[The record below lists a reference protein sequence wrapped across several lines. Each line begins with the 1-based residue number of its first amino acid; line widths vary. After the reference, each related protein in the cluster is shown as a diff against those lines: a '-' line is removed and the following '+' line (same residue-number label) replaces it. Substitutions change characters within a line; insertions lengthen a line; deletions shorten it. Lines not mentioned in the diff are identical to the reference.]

1 MFLKERKKG
10 DQLLS
15 VKLLA
20 AGKRCQGSVRGLE
33 KHILY
38 TFLCV
43 LVVQT
48 VKSSRLDQILLA
60 GEDIWLKM
68 RVKNMKST
76 WVEKFENCCS
86 GQNSEGPLCI
96 CRLLHD
102 ILTFLWEIN

>member
-20 AGKRCQGSVRGLE
+20 AEKSCQGSVRGLE

-43 LVVQT
+43 LVQT
-48 VKSSRLDQILLA
+48 VKCKRLGQILLA
-60 GEDIWLKM
+60 GEGIWPKM
-68 RVKNMKST
+68 RVKNVKSM

-86 GQNSEGPLCI
+86 VQNSEGPLCV